1 LIEHRIILLE
11 RDLDRVNHVESQFSQ
26 MIQDNEVSIFP
37 AIDGQKDDLQEEL
50 NNLDIDVV
58 PDFASRATS
67 GQVGCAISHMKL
79 WSELKESGINR
90 CVVIEDDVSL
100 TENYRHNLEVVLSE
114 LPSEWDVVL
123 LFTHPEHSNIKN
135 RKEIP
140 GKMQLLTRIPTWGT
154 VGYLISNTGVDKFL
168 SKFSQTGIY
177 APIDIMIQDTLED
190 MKSYNLKNDLVL
202 TVGQLTES
210 GEDKELMKSNVWQS
224 NTFKQSLRKM
234 NPDQIFIANKQAE
247 IKSQNVG
254 VDSAEVGFSAQTE
267 QYSTTFH
274 LEDRAP
280 SKGDRVSFHLSIS
293 VPSDFLDSLLLRF
306 SIRSHYQGLEYAGR
320 MSYSFHMNEQEI
332 FHEKV
337 GQFNKVNNVSLII
350 PKRPDS
356 GVLEL
361 ELRLDV
367 MRDCEDWNWGPIS
380 KITVGDFSIETVEN
394 YDSYYLS
401 TTSPYSINLMRHE
414 SSELKSL
421 IRELASTGESVD
433 VFIPGGNRGDG
444 LIYQGAFKLFRQFG
458 LEYDLLPYR
467 YNNVIEEFVD
477 QSIDAN
483 TLLIMGGGGF
493 SHGFNLMAE
502 IVPELVKKYAVVY
515 ILPTTFDITYTPV
528 KKFLEQLPEHV
539 SVFCR
544 EQKSHSDLSEMIP
557 PHRLFIDHDTAFEFD
572 YSKWMKRSQGVLN
585 AFRDD
590 KESSAIQL
598 PIGNQDVSAGPDSQ
612 WKELLD
618 IISQYSIVH
627 TNRAHV
633 SIAAALMGKET
644 HIYPSSYFKQKEI
657 FRYSLSKHNNVYF
670 HESNNPNYSAGKS
683 RTLQPLDDVEQ
694 NDLTFTKAIQNS
706 IDYFRNR
713 KGDLRSSVISILD
726 NKLESKKYCK
736 SIGLKISED
745 IGMYS
750 DIEKIDVNELPSRFT
765 LKPVWGHTNK
775 GVFLLTREEEENW
788 FDALRKR
795 QYSWSEVCE
804 IFSGERQEGS
814 GSVMLEELLI
824 ENNDGFEIPFDYK
837 IHTFFGK
844 VKMIFQRSV
853 NLGPNSTEW
862 QFKFYDRDWNV
873 LESPWNDSEVTNE
886 LPPPKRGKEMVEFAE
901 KISSQIPIPF
911 VRIDLYDT
919 TEGVAFGEF
928 TFHPGNHW
936 MFKDKWQKSLGQAY
950 LEAINEI
957 ENPLKMSEDLLAK
970 IKD

>member
-1 LIEHRIILLE
+1 MIEHRIILLE
-11 RDLDRVNHVESQFSQ
+11 RDIDRVNHVESQFSQ

-50 NNLDIDVV
+50 KNLDIDVV

-67 GQVGCAISHMKL
+67 GQIGCALSHLKL

-100 TENYRHNLEVVLSE
+100 TENYGHNLEVVLSE

-140 GKMQLLTRIPTWGT
+140 GKMQLLSRIPTWGT

-177 APIDIMIQDTLED
+177 APIDIMIQDSLED
-190 MKSYNLKNDLVL
+190 MNSYNLKNDLVL

-234 NPDQIFIANKQAE
+234 NPDQIFISNKQAE

-254 VDSAEVGFSAQTE
+254 VDSAEVGFSSQTE

-380 KITVGDFSIETVEN
+380 KITTGDFSIETVDN

-401 TTSPYSINLMRHE
+401 TTSPYSINSIRNE

-458 LEYDLLPYR
+458 LEYNVLPYR
-467 YNNVIEEFVD
+467 YYNVLEEFTD
-477 QSIDAN
+477 KPKDSK
-483 TLLIMGGGGF
+483 TLLILGSGGF
-493 SHGFNLMAE
+493 SREYNLMAE
-502 IVPELVKKYAVVY
+502 IVPEIVKKYSSAF
-515 ILPTTFDITYTPV
+515 ILPSSFDISCTLV
-528 KKFLEQLPEHV
+528 KKFLEELPEHV

-544 EQKSHSDLSEMIP
+544 EEKSYSDLSKMLP
-557 PHRLFIDHDTAFEFD
+557 LNRLFLDHDTAFEFD

-598 PIGNQDVSAGPDSQ
+598 PRENQDVSTGPDSQ
-612 WKELLD
+612 WEELLD

-657 FRYSLSKHNNVYF
+657 FRYSLSKHNNVHF
-670 HESNNPNYSAGKS
+670 HESKNPNYSTGKS
-683 RTLQPLDDVEQ
+683 RKLRPLDDIEQ

-706 IDYFRNR
+706 IDYFKNR

-750 DIEKIDVNELPSRFT
+750 EIEKIDVNGLPSRFT

-775 GVFLLTREEEENW
+775 GVFLLTREDEE
-788 FDALRKR
+788 
-795 QYSWSEVCE
+795 SW
-804 IFSGERQEGS
+804 
-814 GSVMLEELLI
+814 
-824 ENNDGFEIPFDYK
+824 
-837 IHTFFGK
+837 
-844 VKMIFQRSV
+844 
-853 NLGPNSTEW
+853 
-862 QFKFYDRDWNV
+862 
-873 LESPWNDSEVTNE
+873 
-886 LPPPKRGKEMVEFAE
+886 
-901 KISSQIPIPF
+901 
-911 VRIDLYDT
+911 
-919 TEGVAFGEF
+919 
-928 TFHPGNHW
+928 
-936 MFKDKWQKSLGQAY
+936 
-950 LEAINEI
+950 
-957 ENPLKMSEDLLAK
+957 
-970 IKD
+970 